1 MDANSASESGSFVN
15 TSFLPGAPELP
26 LVVQPQGNSSLA
38 GLTGWLSSHRAW
50 LDEHLLRYGGLLF
63 RGFEIYSAQDFQ
75 QVAGTIAPKFVE
87 YTRGTSPRSQV
98 HGRVYTS
105 TEAPRKVPI
114 ALHCELA
121 YVEHAPDRIFFF
133 CETPAAHGGETPIAD
148 MQRVY
153 SQLDPNVR
161 QRFESRGLRIIQNV
175 PGVRSWRNYRT
186 WQQMFATEDR
196 AEVERACDREQ
207 IQHRWKPDGTLQL
220 INTRPAMIRHP
231 QTGQPVWFNS
241 AHNFHDSWSWEFRH
255 VGLPLLAFLTGLTE
269 RRRRRRLAPEDYP
282 NHCTFADGGEIPR
295 EDIEHI
301 RRVLWDHAVLFPWQR
316 GDFLLLDN
324 LRVAHG
330 RMPFRGPRRI
340 LVTMGLS
347 AAAELSAAG

>member
-1 MDANSASESGSFVN
+1 VQ
-15 TSFLPGAPELP
+15 TSILPGTPELP
-26 LVVQPQGNSSLA
+26 LVVQSEGVSSLA
-38 GLTGWLSSHRAW
+38 ALMAWLSSNQAW
-50 LDEHLLRYGGLLF
+50 INERLLQNGGLLF
-63 RGFEIYSAQDFQ
+63 RGFDIHSPEDFQ
-75 QVAGTIAPKFVE
+75 QVAGTIAPKFLD
-87 YTRGTSPRSQV
+87 YTRGTSPRSKV

-105 TEAPRKVPI
+105 TEAPRNVPI

-121 YVEHAPDRIFFF
+121 YVEHHPDRIFFY
-133 CETPAAHGGETPIAD
+133 CDTPATRGGETPIAD

-153 SQLDPNVR
+153 RALDPNVR
-161 QRFESRGLRIIQNV
+161 QRFETRGLRIIQNV
-175 PGVRSWRNYRT
+175 PGTKSWRTYRT

-196 AEVERACDREQ
+196 ADVERACEREQ
-207 IQHRWKPDGTLQL
+207 IDYLWKPNDTLRL
-220 INTRPAMIRHP
+220 INTRPAVLRHP

-241 AHNFHDSWSWEFRH
+241 AHNFHDSWSWEFRRA
-255 VGLPLLAFLTGLTE
+255 GLPVLAFLTKLTE

-282 NHCTFADGGEIPR
+282 NHCTFGDGGEIPR

-330 RMPFRGPRRI
+330 RMPFQGPRRI

-347 AAAELSAAG
+347 QAAELSAAG